1 MTVAQEKKAAKKEI
15 TKSVREMLSMKI
27 TLPLG
32 NPNYKLIHTNQFL
45 FTEMPEEFILENF
58 GVVAQ
63 ALNSSANRSSGYKIN
78 RWYIESVT
86 ITNDGDKATMEL
98 EVNPFASSITSYKD
112 NDASFSKAYSDAV
125 SKNNSS
131 STEAN
136 KTKRKTTTKAK
147 TGGEGATID
156 NLVKK
161 IIKGKNSDLAKA
173 KAIHQWL
180 INNVRYCGYECTRY
194 NTPEKCYKN
203 RSHLN
208 CADTARL
215 TRSMMSSAGLNAQVV
230 HGPHH
235 FWTVIKIGGK
245 EYASDATSRKRK
257 WNKVLDN
264 LKYYKKNGKNP
275 EC

>member
-86 ITNDGDKATMEL
+86 ITNDGDNATMEL
-98 EVNPFASSITSYKD
+98 EVNPFATSITSYKD

-136 KTKRKTTTKAK
+136 KTKTASK

-180 INNVRYCGYECTRY
+180 INNVRYKGYSCSKYKSAEQA
-194 NTPEKCYKN
+194 YKN

-208 CADTARL
+208 CADTSRL
-215 TRSMMSSAGLNAQVV
+215 TRAMMSSAGLNATVV
-230 HGPHH
+230 HGPNH

-257 WNKVLDN
+257 WNKVLNN
-264 LKYYKKNGKNP
+264 LKYSKKNGKNP